1 MSTPASADAR
11 IKANTIPLPFPR
23 STERMNNRKNYR
35 GAKLTTRRPI
45 DATTKRQIK
54 LTYFQNNSVAKSDTF
69 PQKSIASLEPG
80 GTPLASQ
87 SAKRAH
93 LLQTLQ
99 LKHLKQLKQLKHL
112 KQVRQVRQVR
122 QTASSI
128 LKRSEHVQ
136 PSHRHI
142 KMSHMQKSSAYSTMD
157 TNSKIASLSEVIT
170 MHRRAPGF
178 HPGLMTDMYHPDSAY
193 VSWLTGLNGL
203 TTFDLYTRSAPFGG
217 AYLLV
222 AGLEAAMEFVQ
233 AFRYTPDEIKF
244 LSHIRDYDSAF
255 LDELASLR
263 FTGEILA
270 LPEGSIAFPNE
281 PLMRVTAPFREAI
294 LLEAGLL
301 QAVNLATLIATKASR
316 IVYAAQKG
324 RLRRVAEFAFRRA
337 QEPLTVARS
346 SYIGGCASTSLLLAA
361 YEYRLPAT
369 GTVPHALIELFPTEE
384 EAFEAIA
391 NAYNRYTLLLDTY
404 NPRNAI
410 QTAIEVA
417 LRTQETLGHTLAAVR
432 LDSGD
437 IVADSIYIRDKLDKA
452 GLSSVRILASGDLD
466 EWKITELLE
475 AGAAID
481 SFGVGTALGSGSGSP
496 ELGIPGGALGAVY
509 KEVWYVDETGTEF
522 PKVKIAGSKSTFP
535 GKKEIYR
542 HPQWEEDV
550 IQLAHEPRPENYHRL
565 FRPVMRNGEMIP
577 GSLPPLSEVR
587 ELAQQNL
594 EMLPAR
600 YRALIV
606 EEPYP
611 VRFSEGLQAL
621 RMQASQLVNKPVQ
634 E

>member
-1 MSTPASADAR
+1 
-11 IKANTIPLPFPR
+11 
-23 STERMNNRKNYR
+23 
-35 GAKLTTRRPI
+35 
-45 DATTKRQIK
+45 
-54 LTYFQNNSVAKSDTF
+54 
-69 PQKSIASLEPG
+69 
-80 GTPLASQ
+80 
-87 SAKRAH
+87 
-93 LLQTLQ
+93 
-99 LKHLKQLKQLKHL
+99 
-112 KQVRQVRQVR
+112 
-122 QTASSI
+122 
-128 LKRSEHVQ
+128 
-136 PSHRHI
+136 
-142 KMSHMQKSSAYSTMD
+142 MD

-410 QTAIEVA
+410 QTA
-417 LRTQETLGHTLAAVR
+417 
-432 LDSGD
+432 
-437 IVADSIYIRDKLDKA
+437 
-452 GLSSVRILASGDLD
+452 
-466 EWKITELLE
+466 
-475 AGAAID
+475 
-481 SFGVGTALGSGSGSP
+481 
-496 ELGIPGGALGAVY
+496 
-509 KEVWYVDETGTEF
+509 TEF

-550 IQLAHEPRPENYHRL
+550 IQLALEPRPENYHRL